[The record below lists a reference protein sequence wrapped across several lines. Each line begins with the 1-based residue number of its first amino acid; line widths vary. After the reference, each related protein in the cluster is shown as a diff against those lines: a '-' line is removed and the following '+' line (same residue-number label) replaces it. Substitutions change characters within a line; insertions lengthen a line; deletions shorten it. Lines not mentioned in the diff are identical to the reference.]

1 MTRVPALFR
10 KLCLL
15 GLTLA
20 LAGCGGGHS
29 SQITTPG
36 ITLVTPIATTIAA
49 GTSLQLSAVV
59 NNTDNSTVLWSVN
72 NIPGGNAFVGTIT
85 PQGLYTAPDMP
96 TSNGSVTISA
106 APQAFPAIATSLQI
120 GITFANS
127 SLNGNFVFALNG
139 TQSGKP
145 WSAVG
150 RFTASGGTISGGVED
165 VNGPGGVAEELAFN
179 GSYFVDASGLGLA
192 TFTSSQGSITLS
204 FTLNTQG
211 QASVMLTDAGSAV
224 SGMFYPQQSTA
235 LTLTSLN
242 SPYVFRFSGSNAA
255 GTPLNTIGTFVTD
268 GSATLSYAEEDS
280 NNGSGSVNQPFS
292 GSYSIGSGGRGTA
305 SFTDA
310 SGTRNYS
317 FYIVSPQQLQF
328 IETDASGNLNGAVFQ
343 QQSITSSTTITGSYV
358 FYVSGI
364 SGNGAY
370 GAAGGFQASS
380 TTAGDVA
387 AGTSDLNNAGTVTT
401 NTTLTGSFTLGAS
414 GRGTFTLSG
423 SGGTHDYVYY
433 LITPSS
439 GYVLT
444 TDSGLNAGGQM
455 FFQSGGYST
464 ASLLGNYNFS
474 VATPPGAASPSLS
487 AGLLTLNSAG
497 AIAGFEDNSA
507 NGSVSG
513 QLSVTGVY
521 AITTFTSTTAT
532 RGTLTLTT
540 NGGASTNYALY
551 PISSGSLILLGESGA
566 PTLGILNSQY
576 Q

>member
-1 MTRVPALFR
+1 MPALSR

-15 GLTLA
+15 ALILA

-29 SQITTPG
+29 SQVTTPG
-36 ITLVTPIATTIAA
+36 ITLATPIATTIAA
-49 GTSLQLSAVV
+49 GTSLQLNATV
-59 NNTDNSTVLWSVN
+59 NNSDNQTVLWSVN
-72 NIPGGNAFVGTIT
+72 SIPGGNAFVGTIT
-85 PQGLYTAPDMP
+85 PQGLYTAPNMP

-106 APQAFPAIATSLQI
+106 APQAFPAVATSLRV

-127 SLNGNFVFALNG
+127 SLNGNFVFSLNG

-150 RFTASGGTISGGVED
+150 RFTASGGSISGGVED
-165 VNGPGGVAEELAFN
+165 VNGPGGVSEQLAFN

-204 FTLNTQG
+204 FTLNTQS
-211 QASVMLTDAGSAV
+211 QASVMQTDAGSAV

-242 SPYVFRFSGSNAA
+242 APYVFRFSGSDAA
-255 GTPLNTIGTFVTD
+255 GAPVNSIGTFVTD
-268 GSATLSYAEEDS
+268 GSGTLSFGEEDS
-280 NNGSGSVNQPFS
+280 NSGSGAVNQPFT

-310 SGTRNYS
+310 GGTRSYS

-328 IETDASGNLNGAVFQ
+328 IETDASGNLNGSVFQ
-343 QQSITSSTTITGSYV
+343 QQSITSSTTVVGSYV
-358 FYVSGI
+358 FYVSGL
-364 SGNGAY
+364 SGSGAY
-370 GAAGGFQASS
+370 GVTGGFQAST
-380 TTAGDVA
+380 TTAGSIT
-387 AGTSDLNNAGTVTT
+387 AGTSDLNDAGTVAT
-401 NTTLTGSFTLGAS
+401 NATLTGSFTLGAS
-414 GRGTFTLSG
+414 GRGTFTLNG
-423 SGGTHDYVYY
+423 GAGTHDYVYY
-433 LITPSS
+433 LITPTS
-439 GYVLT
+439 GYVLA
-444 TDSGLNAGGQM
+444 TDSGINAGGQL
-455 FFQSGGYST
+455 FFQSGGYVT
-464 ASLLGNYNFS
+464 GSLLGNYNFS
-474 VATPPGAASPSLS
+474 VATPPGANSPSLS
-487 AGLLTLNSAG
+487 AGLLTLNGAG
-497 AIAGFEDNSA
+497 AIAGFEDNNT

-521 AITTFTSTTAT
+521 AVTTFTSTTAT
-532 RGTLTLTT
+532 RGTLTLTS
-540 NGGASTNYALY
+540 NGGSSNNFVLY